1 MTRNGSSKVLSTRAL
16 NRALLERQH
25 LLRRTRMSAAGA
37 IEHLVG
43 MQAQVPRDPYV
54 ALWTRL
60 DDFTAEELSRLISNR
75 EAVRTPLVRTTLHL
89 VTARDCLA
97 LRPVV
102 QSVLERGFGSTPFA
116 RNLVGVDMEELLK
129 TGRALLEE
137 KPRTTAALRRALS
150 ERSPDRDST
159 SLAYAVRYLVPV
171 VQIPPRGLWGVSGQT
186 TWTTVEA
193 WLGRALVSEAAPDRL
208 VLRYLAAF
216 GPATVADIRT
226 WSWLTGLS
234 EVVERLRPQLR
245 TFRDERGRD
254 LFDLPDAPLPDP
266 ATPAP
271 VRFLP
276 EYDNVGLSHADRS
289 RVIPEDLR
297 FLVFPGS
304 GGIPGSVMVDGFLRA
319 TWRLTRDGRSATLAI
334 TPLGKRFS
342 ASDRN
347 EVIDEGAN
355 LLGFIAADAQSTD
368 IQVTALA

>member
-1 MTRNGSSKVLSTRAL
+1 VTRRSGEVLTTRAL

-25 LLRRTRMSAAGA
+25 LLRRTKMSAAEA

-54 ALWTRL
+54 ALWARL
-60 DDFTAEELSRLISNR
+60 DRFDADELSRMISNR
-75 EAVRTPLVRTTLHL
+75 QAVRAPLLRTTLHL
-89 VTARDCLA
+89 VTARDCLTM
-97 LRPVV
+97 RPVL
-102 QSVLERGFGSTPFA
+102 QSVLERGFGSSPFA
-116 RNLVGVDMEELLK
+116 RNLTGLDMEGLL
-129 TGRALLEE
+129 TAGRALLEE

-150 ERSPDRDST
+150 ERSPDRDAT

-171 VQIPPRGLWGVSGQT
+171 VQIPPRGLWRVGGLT

-193 WLGRALVSEAAPDRL
+193 WLGRELVSDAAPDRV

-226 WSWLTGLS
+226 WSWLTGLR
-234 EVVERLRPQLR
+234 EVLERLRAQLR
-245 TFRDERGRD
+245 TFRDERGRE

-266 ATPAP
+266 ETPAP

-276 EYDNVGLSHADRS
+276 EYDNIGLSHADRS
-289 RVIPEDLR
+289 RVIPDDLR

-319 TWRLTRDGRSATLAI
+319 TWRLTRDGSNASLAI
-334 TPLGKRFS
+334 TPLRTRLS
-342 ASDRN
+342 ASERN
-347 EVIDEGAN
+347 DVTDEGAS
-355 LLGFIAADAQSTD
+355 LLAFMAADAKSTD
-368 IQVTALA
+368 IEITPPG

>member
-1 MTRNGSSKVLSTRAL
+1 MLSTRAL